1 MINFKLV
8 NRKRKK
14 ALKTLE
20 EVVRFE
26 LRFERR
32 RGFGDVKVG
41 NSISSR
47 AMRV

>member
-8 NRKRKK
+8 NRKKEK
-14 ALKTLE
+14 SSKNFK

-41 NSISSR
+41 NSTSSR